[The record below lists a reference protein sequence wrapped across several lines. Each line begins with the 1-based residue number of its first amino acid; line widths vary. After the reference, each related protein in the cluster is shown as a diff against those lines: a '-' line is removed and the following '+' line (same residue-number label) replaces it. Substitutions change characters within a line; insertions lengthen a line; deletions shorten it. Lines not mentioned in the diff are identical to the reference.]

1 MKRINFNFLGL
12 YLMMGLASALGS
24 VLVVGPAY
32 ADFMD
37 RVLVIVNED
46 VITQS
51 EFDHRLLT
59 VLGEIERNGEAKPKG
74 IEKQLLDSMVSDR
87 LQIQEAKR
95 RGISISDDEL
105 SNALGRFG
113 AQQGLDPQQLMVQ
126 VEGQGQ
132 SFPRFAESV
141 RESLTISRLTEYYAR
156 TRVIVPDYE
165 IDGFIAQN
173 KMDDAGAEYQIA
185 HILIKDPEAN
195 RELANQAMSEL
206 KSGLSF
212 ADAVSKYSEATDAQ
226 DGGVIGWRSL
236 EQLPEAFKEPIKSV
250 AVGGVTDLLE
260 SSNGFHILK
269 LLDLKG
275 EREEIIQNEVRHIL
289 ISSTTDVAKSQAA
302 KKLTTIRQRI
312 VNGEDF
318 SDLARIYSD
327 DSVSAATGGS
337 LGWVSPGEMVPQF
350 EATFEKLPI
359 GVVSK
364 PINTQYGVHIIEVL
378 DRRKK
383 NITDRMIRGK
393 VDNILRRQRA
403 EREFQQWIRQLKE
416 QAYIEHVSAP
426 V

>member
-1 MKRINFNFLGL
+1 MKSIKLNFLGPCL
-12 YLMMGLASALGS
+12 KIALLSTLGLFAMVDSAH
-24 VLVVGPAY
+24 

-46 VITQS
+46 VITQT

-59 VLGEIERNGEAKPKG
+59 VLGEIEKKGGTKPAD
-74 IEKQLLDSMVSDR
+74 IEKQLLDGMVSDR

-105 SNALGRFG
+105 ENALGRFG
-113 AQQGLDPQQLMVQ
+113 AQQGLNPQQLEVQ

-185 HILIKDPEAN
+185 HILIKDPETN

-212 ADAVSKYSEATDAQ
+212 QDAVSKYSEATDAQ
-226 DGGVIGWRSL
+226 EGGVIGWRSL
-236 EQLPEAFKEPIKSV
+236 DQLPEAFREPIKSV
-250 AVGGVTDLLE
+250 SVDGVTDLLE
-260 SSNGFHILK
+260 SANGFHILK

-302 KKLTTIRQRI
+302 KKLANIRQRI
-312 VNGEDF
+312 VGGEDF

-337 LGWVSPGEMVPQF
+337 LGWVSPGDMVLPF
-350 EATFEKLPI
+350 EEAFKKLPI
-359 GVVSK
+359 GEVSK

-403 EREFQQWIRQLKE
+403 EREFQQWIRELKE
-416 QAYIEHVSAP
+416 QAYIEHVSEP